1 MSYIDVLNDAAARA
15 DAASTK
21 AEGASQLLED
31 IANGPVETYVPTL
44 NGPVPTA
51 ATAIGDIRDEVRS
64 GVFSNVVEEIVLS
77 AGQTNV
83 TFNNI
88 QTLGMMVYI
97 NEGAEG
103 AFRYF
108 DFTATGTDSIV
119 LGSGFS
125 AGTVLYGISP
135 TNLDG
140 SLSDAVHS
148 SEQSA
153 QNAAQSESNAL
164 GYSNTAQAAATDA
177 LVARDAAFVNAD
189 VYDDVAA
196 GIAGTSDGEQ
206 FQVVEG
212 AEVVRYRYESGSA
225 VEVARY
231 PTPAGVIGTRR
242 VAPGNGFP
250 DPDFNNLSAWSGA
263 PVERREVNGRAPQKH
278 YIIAEENSADF
289 DLYSPTWPVIH
300 GQEYRYF
307 TRYGNIFS
315 GGSGEPINV
324 TIHVEYFS
332 DPQAE
337 NLLESRE
344 LNSVVSLH
352 AEDRLAYDVAP
363 IGSSCARFRFE
374 KVGSGGTNL
383 IVSTLDVREAINATL
398 MGGRAHEG
406 IGSAGRVPSPTTDEL
421 ASFSTSLAG
430 GPLENR
436 PPLLEPNI
444 HMALTGP
451 ALQFSGAVTVARRIM
466 VDLGPDEA
474 QRTLRADFL
483 FSRRG
488 PAAGGIPI
496 DCEIGV
502 AWYDNE
508 GATLGESLFVQLEQI
523 PFTMSHHSFTFGRHA
538 GAELKSPEGA
548 FLAIPFIRFTT
559 DEENAQP
566 LVRAIDVHLE
576 APPLAET
583 SGRVPV
589 PAAHELIALT
599 NSLAGGPM
607 SARPSLVRS
616 EILVG
621 TSGPTMHLSGPGLV
635 ARRRMVY
642 LSSERAERVS
652 RVNFL
657 FSRRGAAG
665 GGIPIDCEIG
675 VAWYDNEQQPSS
687 VPETIVQ
694 TFEQIP
700 FTITKA
706 SFSFSRHGV
715 GSDVEG
721 PEDAYF
727 AIPFIRFTTDE
738 EGAQPLLNTIEVYDV
753 ASPDLARSPRT
764 PLRGY
769 FEPSSLT
776 NSLAGGDVENRPAV
790 SGYDVFEGSTGPSL
804 QFEAPVIVA
813 RRQMVDMGPP
823 EASPPWVTKVQMG
836 VSRAG
841 ISAGPNGVPVDVD
854 FGIAWYKADRTP
866 SDTPKTVVR
875 QELQI
880 DVWVLYHSFTF
891 GRSGA
896 KADVI
901 APEDAY
907 FAIPYVEITSEVGL
921 PRIAFIEAHDV
932 TDVVYLEPDIG
943 GDAVTGGE
951 QTSDVIT
958 RFDLPLRISEAEA
971 EQLSPAD
978 RALREWFYIDGALVH
993 RDDLPAFAPATPS
1006 ATIDFP
1012 SGEAWTHTV
1021 DAGNSVIEINAR
1033 QTNVSGINR
1042 RLFAVQ
1048 VDGVQ
1053 GMTPTVHVTR
1063 ADDWNSPYTL
1073 TRHRLAWSPD
1083 LDGDDWKP
1091 FDLEVYDS
1099 GNNEWRFQNTYP
1111 FGFGRVF
1118 LANTPFYSWGRV
1130 LRKDMEWAR
1139 NRHTRPTESS
1149 LGGYVIG
1156 TASARTAPY
1165 YSKPVPA
1172 TEHTAFRV
1180 GSGDKIVALF
1190 SGVHPDEKP
1199 GYYQLEGC
1207 MNLILSETEIGQRLR
1222 ETFTFYVYPAVNR
1235 QGLHAGAVRWEAETG
1250 EDANRIWGV
1259 GAITNDLRSIYETAW
1274 ATDLGDKDVVAA
1286 FDFHSTAATNPAT
1299 SSGAQ
1304 LWYNFGQK
1312 TEAETALL
1320 EHMEGYRE
1328 FDHVEMSTTTSV
1340 SAYMRSQFS
1349 PPITMTS
1356 EFTHA
1361 RTDGIDDWRAWGRNL
1376 LRGLYALREQL

>member
-1 MSYIDVLNDAAARA
+1 MAVYID
-15 DAASTK
+15 
-21 AEGASQLLED
+21 EGA
-31 IANGPVETYVPTL
+31 
-44 NGPVPTA
+44 
-51 ATAIGDIRDEVRS
+51 
-64 GVFSNVVEEIVLS
+64 
-77 AGQTNV
+77 
-83 TFNNI
+83 
-88 QTLGMMVYI
+88 
-97 NEGAEG
+97 GAY
-103 AFRYF
+103 RYF
-108 DFTATGTDSIV
+108 NFTVDGTTSIV
-119 LGSGFS
+119 LRDSFPAGTIVRGVAQEIGGDVQTAVDQTQANAQLSEDWAIKTSDTVDGVEYSSKYHAGHASFS
-125 AGTVLYGISP
+125 ASAAAASEQNAATSE
-135 TNLDG
+135 
-140 SLSDAVHS
+140 SDAATS
-148 SEQSA
+148 ASNALGSENAAALSESNAATSEQNAAQSESNA
-153 QNAAQSESNAL
+153 ATSEQNAAQSESNAL

-177 LVARDAAFVNAD
+177 QVARDAAFVNAD

-616 EILVG
+616 EIL
-621 TSGPTMHLSGPGLV
+621 
-635 ARRRMVY
+635 
-642 LSSERAERVS
+642 
-652 RVNFL
+652 F
-657 FSRRGAAG
+657 
-665 GGIPIDCEIG
+665 
-675 VAWYDNEQQPSS
+675 
-687 VPETIVQ
+687 
-694 TFEQIP
+694 
-700 FTITKA
+700 
-706 SFSFSRHGV
+706 
-715 GSDVEG
+715 
-721 PEDAYF
+721 
-727 AIPFIRFTTDE
+727 
-738 EGAQPLLNTIEVYDV
+738 
-753 ASPDLARSPRT
+753 
-764 PLRGY
+764 
-769 FEPSSLT
+769 
-776 NSLAGGDVENRPAV
+776 
-790 SGYDVFEGSTGPSL
+790 
-804 QFEAPVIVA
+804 
-813 RRQMVDMGPP
+813 
-823 EASPPWVTKVQMG
+823 
-836 VSRAG
+836 
-841 ISAGPNGVPVDVD
+841 
-854 FGIAWYKADRTP
+854 
-866 SDTPKTVVR
+866 
-875 QELQI
+875 
-880 DVWVLYHSFTF
+880 
-891 GRSGA
+891 
-896 KADVI
+896 
-901 APEDAY
+901 
-907 FAIPYVEITSEVGL
+907 
-921 PRIAFIEAHDV
+921 
-932 TDVVYLEPDIG
+932 
-943 GDAVTGGE
+943 
-951 QTSDVIT
+951 
-958 RFDLPLRISEAEA
+958 
-971 EQLSPAD
+971 
-978 RALREWFYIDGALVH
+978 
-993 RDDLPAFAPATPS
+993 
-1006 ATIDFP
+1006 
-1012 SGEAWTHTV
+1012 
-1021 DAGNSVIEINAR
+1021 
-1033 QTNVSGINR
+1033 
-1042 RLFAVQ
+1042 
-1048 VDGVQ
+1048 
-1053 GMTPTVHVTR
+1053 
-1063 ADDWNSPYTL
+1063 
-1073 TRHRLAWSPD
+1073 
-1083 LDGDDWKP
+1083 
-1091 FDLEVYDS
+1091 
-1099 GNNEWRFQNTYP
+1099 
-1111 FGFGRVF
+1111 
-1118 LANTPFYSWGRV
+1118 
-1130 LRKDMEWAR
+1130 
-1139 NRHTRPTESS
+1139 
-1149 LGGYVIG
+1149 
-1156 TASARTAPY
+1156 
-1165 YSKPVPA
+1165 
-1172 TEHTAFRV
+1172 
-1180 GSGDKIVALF
+1180 
-1190 SGVHPDEKP
+1190 
-1199 GYYQLEGC
+1199 
-1207 MNLILSETEIGQRLR
+1207 
-1222 ETFTFYVYPAVNR
+1222 
-1235 QGLHAGAVRWEAETG
+1235 
-1250 EDANRIWGV
+1250 
-1259 GAITNDLRSIYETAW
+1259 
-1274 ATDLGDKDVVAA
+1274 
-1286 FDFHSTAATNPAT
+1286 
-1299 SSGAQ
+1299 
-1304 LWYNFGQK
+1304 
-1312 TEAETALL
+1312 
-1320 EHMEGYRE
+1320 
-1328 FDHVEMSTTTSV
+1328 
-1340 SAYMRSQFS
+1340 
-1349 PPITMTS
+1349 
-1356 EFTHA
+1356 
-1361 RTDGIDDWRAWGRNL
+1361 
-1376 LRGLYALREQL
+1376 